1 MKKIIIRVR
10 NRMKTVEE
18 LLTEDPERSV
28 WSVILEQNRYDK
40 NLLANVLDG
49 EIPKKEFKDRA
60 SERLKGQWQWG
71 MASYNIRLS
80 KYLCK
85 HACTYCYIGP
95 MFKRWGRICETPD
108 IEDMMPTDPK
118 NVRKSWSQSSPSGRK
133 LYFFPSSSDIFEEN
147 AVDYVSVCRKMI
159 DAGHEIFFVT
169 KPSMAS
175 IRAIVSE
182 LTPKY
187 KSKMRVFVTITTD
200 DDAILREFEPFAP
213 LYKERVSVIQYL
225 IEQNFSTN
233 VMMEPY
239 LSDPIPIIEG
249 LMPILATQK
258 DPDWVVAIGKM
269 NYSKSMILN
278 ECEDRD
284 VEMKTY
290 LGELYSSSNLKRLWD
305 RVKLDSH
312 LYLKKDTVMSLLKLI
327 K

>member
-1 MKKIIIRVR
+1 
-10 NRMKTVEE
+10 MKTVEE
-18 LLTEDPERSV
+18 LLAEDPERSV

-40 NLLANVLDG
+40 NLLASVLDG
-49 EIPKKEFKDRA
+49 EIPKKEFKERA
-60 SERLKGQWQWG
+60 SERLKGQWNWG

-95 MFKRWGRICETPD
+95 MFKRWGRLCETPD
-108 IEDMMPTDPK
+108 IEDLMPTDPK
-118 NVRKSWSQSSPSGRK
+118 NVRKSWTRSSPSGRK
-133 LYFFPSSSDIFEEN
+133 VYFFPSSSDIFEEN
-147 AVDYVSVCRKMI
+147 ASDYVSVCRKMI

-182 LTPKY
+182 FDQPEY
-187 KSKMRVFVTITTD
+187 KSKMHVFVTITTD
-200 DDAILREFEPFAP
+200 DDAILRKFEPFAP
-213 LYKERVSVIQYL
+213 LYEERVSVIRYL

-239 LSDPIPIIEG
+239 LSDPMPIIDR
-249 LMPILATQK
+249 LMPILATQR
-258 DPDWVVAIGKM
+258 DPDWVITIGKM

-278 ECEDRD
+278 QD
-284 VEMKTY
+284 VEKDSELKEY
-290 LGELYSSSNLKRLWD
+290 LEELYSARHLKQLWVC
-305 RVKLDSH
+305 VKSDPH
-312 LYLKKDTVMSLLKLI
+312 LFMKKDTVMSLLKLI